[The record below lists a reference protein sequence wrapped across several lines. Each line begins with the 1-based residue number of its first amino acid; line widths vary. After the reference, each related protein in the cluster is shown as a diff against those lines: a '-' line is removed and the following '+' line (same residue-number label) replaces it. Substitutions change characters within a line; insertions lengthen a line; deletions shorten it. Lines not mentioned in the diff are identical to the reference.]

1 MHCVRLTIV
10 AAVLLLMPAG
20 VDAQDTE
27 RLEGEVRLRPL
38 QKVAADLHRPLT
50 VLRWRPE
57 PRRWPADDIVLPAMF
72 GQAGGQSAPARQ
84 RSTTR
89 TVLGAIAGAT
99 GGFFAGG
106 FTGAWIEGDRCNCDD
121 PGFKGFLIG
130 APVGAAAGGIVG
142 GLYLF

>member
-1 MHCVRLTIV
+1 MYRVRLAII
-10 AAVLLLMPAG
+10 AAIALLPPAG
-20 VDAQDTE
+20 VDAQDTA
-27 RLEGEVRLRPL
+27 RPVDEVRLRPL
-38 QKVAADLHRPLT
+38 QEIAKQLHRPLADLERR
-50 VLRWRPE
+50 VGWRTSSGD
-57 PRRWPADDIVLPAMF
+57 RVVLPAMF
-72 GQAGGQSAPARQ
+72 GQTGGQSASARE
-84 RSTTR
+84 RSATR
-89 TVLGAIAGAT
+89 TILGAIVGAT